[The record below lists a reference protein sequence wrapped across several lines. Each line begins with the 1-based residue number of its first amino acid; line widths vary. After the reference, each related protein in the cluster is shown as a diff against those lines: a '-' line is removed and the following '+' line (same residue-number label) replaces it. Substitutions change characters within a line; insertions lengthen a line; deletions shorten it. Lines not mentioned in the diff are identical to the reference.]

1 MQKPNSIQLKP
12 LWSLI
17 VNEKSVFSS
26 SLRYPN
32 NCKIIHT
39 YAHTPSNKV
48 CLTHLSQFQLGQRS
62 QIEPRVKKQ
71 LGKLNFVGNCRRCIR
86 WSLHLKPEHKKKKSL
101 FRLSVSKE
109 WRTFIVAR
117 WCFFPS
123 ILRRKYSFMKR
134 SWSIQE
140 MWASFYIREDEKAS
154 RFVRSTVQKFYRNHT
169 VFLFAAEFFQC

>member
-1 MQKPNSIQLKP
+1 MVPTSQKSSVLKMQKPNSIQLKP

-86 WSLHLKPEHKKKKSL
+86 WSLHLKPEHKGKKKSFQIISFKRVKDL
-101 FRLSVSKE
+101 YCCKVVFFSFNSEEKILLHEAIMKHTRNVSIILYQ
-109 WRTFIVAR
+109 RR
-117 WCFFPS
+117 W
-123 ILRRKYSFMKR
+123 KSFK
-134 SWSIQE
+134 I
-140 MWASFYIREDEKAS
+140 
-154 RFVRSTVQKFYRNHT
+154 
-169 VFLFAAEFFQC
+169 C

>member
-1 MQKPNSIQLKP
+1 MVPTSQKSSVLKMQKPNSIQLKP

-48 CLTHLSQFQLGQRS
+48 CLTHLLSQFQLGQRS
-62 QIEPRVKKQ
+62 QTEPRVNKQ

-86 WSLHLKPEHKKKKSL
+86 WSLHLKPEHKKKKVFSDYQFQKSEGPL
-101 FRLSVSKE
+101 LLQGGG
-109 WRTFIVAR
+109 
-117 WCFFPS
+117 FF
-123 ILRRKYSFMKR
+123 LQF
-134 SWSIQE
+134 
-140 MWASFYIREDEKAS
+140 
-154 RFVRSTVQKFYRNHT
+154 
-169 VFLFAAEFFQC
+169 